1 MAARL
6 GVAVYD
12 RKEQDIEQMW
22 RHGIHKVEREFGI
35 LITEEFL
42 LLKFLNLLEFCEYCE
57 QEKEEQEREMSRK
70 R

>member
-1 MAARL
+1 
-6 GVAVYD
+6 
-12 RKEQDIEQMW
+12 MW